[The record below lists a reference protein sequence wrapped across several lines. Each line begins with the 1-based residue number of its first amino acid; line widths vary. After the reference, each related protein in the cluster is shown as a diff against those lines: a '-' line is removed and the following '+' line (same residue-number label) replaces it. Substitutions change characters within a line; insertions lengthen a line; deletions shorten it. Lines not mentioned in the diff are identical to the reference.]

1 MIARPQDDSAQDVG
15 PQDARRQDNM
25 TLGQQDAGP
34 TDESP
39 RDGSPTD
46 ENRQRNIRACVAA
59 VLQRC
64 CSTCRGSVAAL
75 LQHASW
81 QRCCSLRRCGT
92 VAIGD
97 AALLQLAT
105 MTESNALCKDG
116 KRL

>member
-46 ENRQRNIRACVAA
+46 ENRQRNIRARVAGA
-59 VLQRC
+59 LRRC
-64 CSTCRGSVAAL
+64 CSTHRGNAAVV
-75 LQHASW
+75 
-81 QRCCSLRRCGT
+81 R
-92 VAIGD
+92 VD
-97 AALLQLAT
+97 AALLQ
-105 MTESNALCKDG
+105 
-116 KRL
+116 